1 MAMLKKAATL
11 AVVASAGVMGTAGI
25 ASADSG
31 DNNVGQTGV
40 VPVEALNNVDI
51 SPNLGC
57 LLDQTA
63 PDAAVQ
69 GVLGLVPIG
78 ANLSHAL
85 QNAHLDVLA
94 NGNVSTNVYD
104 NSCTSNLGSSQ
115 AGENTRGSRGA
126 GDSTSV
132 HETGNGAGS
141 GNSHDGECAGGLL
154 GGTGIL
160 GNGCPPTGTGTTT
173 TPPGT
178 GTTTAPP
185 PARSTPPTGRTLT
198 SVPMTGTHIAPVAY
212 TGSLAHTGA
221 DVGTP
226 LAAAGAALLGGA
238 ALRMATRRRGDVR

>member
-1 MAMLKKAATL
+1 MALLKKAATI

-31 DNNVGQTGV
+31 DNNVGQSGV
-40 VPVEALNNVDI
+40 VPVDALNNVDI

-69 GVLGLVPIG
+69 GVLGVVPIG
-78 ANLSHAL
+78 ADLSHLL
-85 QNAHLDVLA
+85 QNAHLNLLA

-104 NSCTSNLGSSQ
+104 NSCTSDEGSSQ
-115 AGENTRGSRGA
+115 AGDNTRGSTGA
-126 GDSTSV
+126 GSSSSV
-132 HETGNGAGS
+132 HTTGNGAGS
-141 GNSHDGECAGGLL
+141 GNSHDGECSGGLL
-154 GGTGIL
+154 GGTAIL
-160 GNGCPPTGTGTTT
+160 GNACPPPTTGTTA
-173 TPPGT
+173 TPP
-178 GTTTAPP
+178 TAPP
-185 PARSTPPTGRTLT
+185 PVRSTPPTGRSST
-198 SVPMTGTHIAPVAY
+198 SVPMTGQKIAPVAY

-238 ALRMATRRRGDVR
+238 ALRLASRRRGEVR